1 MIIMDPANFSSIA
14 SRIPPEILRSVRI
27 IYAAA
32 TMGVTFLGAI
42 SLFLYFNGT
51 QSQTA
56 PVGDPKF
63 IGMINWILIALAL
76 FGFWMGEQL
85 FRRMLAKRN
94 PAHLNQSDVDAWQ
107 LQKVRS
113 AVVTKAVLY
122 EMMASLGWFAFLLT
136 VFQGAIYTNSI
147 YWLDTLPYIV
157 FVYIVMNS
165 WPTAERLQSWLQT
178 ARHHNL

>member
-1 MIIMDPANFSSIA
+1 MDQANYTSTTFD
-14 SRIPPEILRSVRI
+14 IPPELLRSVRI

-42 SLFLYFNGT
+42 SVFLYFNGT
-51 QSQTA
+51 QSQAA
-56 PVGDPKF
+56 PLGDLKF
-63 IGMINWILIALAL
+63 IDMINWILIALAL

-85 FRRMLAKRN
+85 FRRLLAKRI
-94 PAHLNQSDVDAWQ
+94 PAHVTQSDAEAWQ

-113 AVVTKAVLY
+113 AVVTKVVLY

-136 VFQGAIYTNSI
+136 VFQGAIYTNGV

-157 FVYIVMNS
+157 FVYIVVNS
-165 WPTAERLQSWLQT
+165 WPTAERLHAWLQI
-178 ARHHNL
+178 ARHHSLQV